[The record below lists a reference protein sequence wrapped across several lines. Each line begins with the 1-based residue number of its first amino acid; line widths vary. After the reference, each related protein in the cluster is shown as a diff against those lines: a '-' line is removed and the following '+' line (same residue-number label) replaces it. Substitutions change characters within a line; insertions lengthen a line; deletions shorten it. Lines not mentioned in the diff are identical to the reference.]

1 MWLTQLGRALT
12 EADSLRTEN
21 TLLWQLIE
29 DAAAIISE
37 QQDVID
43 HQTTLLMMS
52 LDFKAYQVVKVSTV
66 SRQDLD

>member
-1 MWLTQLGRALT
+1 MMATLGKALT

-52 LDFKAYQVVKVSTV
+52 LDFKAYQTVKVSTV
-66 SRQDLD
+66 IGQDGD